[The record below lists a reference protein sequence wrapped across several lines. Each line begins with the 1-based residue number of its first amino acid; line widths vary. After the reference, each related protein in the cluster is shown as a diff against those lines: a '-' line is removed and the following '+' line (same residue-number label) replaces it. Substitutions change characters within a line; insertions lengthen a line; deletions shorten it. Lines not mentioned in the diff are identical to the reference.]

1 MRIEEAIQQKRFR
14 SEYQKLVVNLLY
26 SASWLQ
32 QFSNQLLK
40 PYGISQEQFNIL
52 RILRGMHP
60 EPATVKLLTERMID
74 KMSNASRLVEKLR
87 VKGLVERHECP
98 LDRRRVD
105 VLITQKGLDLIE
117 RASQAV
123 DVQGDAYMSGLT
135 LEEAA
140 LLNSLLDKLRG

>member
-1 MRIEEAIQQKRFR
+1 
-14 SEYQKLVVNLLY
+14 
-26 SASWLQ
+26 
-32 QFSNQLLK
+32 
-40 PYGISQEQFNIL
+40 
-52 RILRGMHP
+52 
-60 EPATVKLLTERMID
+60 MID